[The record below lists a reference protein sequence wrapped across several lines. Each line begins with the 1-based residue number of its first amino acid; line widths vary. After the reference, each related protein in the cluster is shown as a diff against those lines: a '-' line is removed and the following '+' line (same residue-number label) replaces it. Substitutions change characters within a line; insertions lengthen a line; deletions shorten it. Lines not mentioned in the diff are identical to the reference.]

1 MAKFKVKCYYTYVG
15 VVEVNADNVD
25 EAFEKGYAECE
36 KMVTDDLSYVG
47 YLDAEVIDPDG
58 FIHECK

>member
-25 EAFEKGYAECE
+25 EAFEKGCAKCAD
-36 KMVTDDLSYVG
+36 MVTDDLSYVG
-47 YLDAEVIDPDG
+47 YLDAEVIDEEG
-58 FIHECK
+58 FIHEC